1 MLSRKLLEERF
12 KNHIATFMDYG
23 NIKILDFKEPGTSNW
38 QIRFLFEE
46 DYYRLHI
53 SGDLGEL
60 VACNYNN
67 MTYER
72 FGSDFVHDPDYF
84 EKKIQCHS
92 RYLYEYDYEKAK
104 EDLLEQLAEYDWA
117 EEMKYSPYYTM
128 EETRDYEIERILE
141 DFYTYTGL
149 GSKAY
154 DKLSEIDADCF
165 EWISEIGKEESGIL
179 DIYLTA
185 FELAQKQLEETQDNG
200 EHHE

>member
-1 MLSRKLLEERF
+1 MLTREWIEERF
-12 KNHIATFMDYG
+12 KKHVATFTDYG
-23 NIKILDFKEPGTSNW
+23 NIKILDFEEPGTNNW

-60 VACNYNN
+60 IACNYNN

-104 EDLLEQLAEYDWA
+104 KDLLEYLAEYDWE
-117 EEMKYSPYYTM
+117 EEMKHSHETL
-128 EETRDYEIERILE
+128 EETRDYEIDCIL
-141 DFYTYTGL
+141 DDLNNYTGL

-165 EWISEIGKEESGIL
+165 EWISDIGKEEYGIL

-185 FELAQKQLEETQDNG
+185 FELAQKQLKEQESKK
-200 EHHE
+200 

>member
-1 MLSRKLLEERF
+1 MLSRELIEERF
-12 KNHIATFMDYG
+12 KRHIATFTDYG
-23 NIKILDFKEPGTSNW
+23 NIKILDFREPGTSNW
-38 QIRFLFEE
+38 QIRFLFDE

-60 VACNYNN
+60 IAYNYNN
-67 MTYER
+67 MTYED
-72 FGSDFVHDPDYF
+72 FGSDFVHDPKYF

-92 RYLYEYDYEKAK
+92 RPLYEYDYPKAEK
-104 EDLLEQLAEYDWA
+104 DLLEQLSEYDWA

-141 DFYTYTGL
+141 DFYTFTGL

>member
-1 MLSRKLLEERF
+1 MLSREWIEERF
-12 KNHIATFMDYG
+12 KRHIATFTDYG
-23 NIKILDFKEPGTSNW
+23 NIKILDFKEPGTKNW

-46 DYYRLHI
+46 DYYVLHI

-60 VACNYNN
+60 IAFNYNN

-72 FGSDFVHDPDYF
+72 FGSDYVHDLGYF
-84 EKKIQCHS
+84 ESKIRCCS
-92 RYLYEYDYEKAK
+92 RSIYEYDYEKAK
-104 EDLLEQLAEYDWA
+104 EDLKEHLAEYDWA
-117 EEMKYSPYYTM
+117 EEMKYSSYDTM
-128 EETRDYEIERILE
+128 EETRDYEIDCTFD
-141 DFYTYTGL
+141 DFYTDTGL

-154 DKLSEIDADCF
+154 DRLSEIDADCY
-165 EWISEIGKEESGIL
+165 EWIGEIGKEDSGIL

>member
-1 MLSRKLLEERF
+1 MLSREWIEERF
-12 KNHIATFMDYG
+12 KRHIATFTDYG
-23 NIKILDFKEPGTSNW
+23 NIKILDFKEPGTKNW

-46 DYYRLHI
+46 DYYVLHI

-60 VACNYNN
+60 IAFNYNN

-72 FGSDFVHDPDYF
+72 FGSDYVHDLGYF
-84 EKKIQCHS
+84 ESKIRCCS
-92 RYLYEYDYEKAK
+92 RSIYEYDYEKAK
-104 EDLLEQLAEYDWA
+104 EDLKEHLAEYDWA
-117 EEMKYSPYYTM
+117 EEMKYSSYDTM
-128 EETRDYEIERILE
+128 EETRDYETDCIFD
-141 DFYTYTGL
+141 DFYTDTGL

-154 DKLSEIDADCF
+154 DRLSEIDADCY
-165 EWISEIGKEESGIL
+165 EWIGEIGKEDSGIL

>member
-1 MLSRKLLEERF
+1 MLSREWLEERL
-12 KNHIATFMDYG
+12 KNHKATFTDYG
-23 NIKILDFKEPGTSNW
+23 NIKILDFKEPGTNNW

-60 VACNYNN
+60 IACNYNN

-72 FGSDFVHDPDYF
+72 FGSDYVHNWGYF
-84 EKKIQCHS
+84 ESKIRCCS
-92 RYLYEYDYEKAK
+92 RSIYEYDYEKAK
-104 EDLLEQLAEYDWA
+104 EDLKEYLAEYDWA
-117 EEMKYSPYYTM
+117 EEMKYSAYDTM
-128 EETRDYEIERILE
+128 EETRDYEIDCIL
-141 DFYTYTGL
+141 DDLYTDTGL

>member
-1 MLSRKLLEERF
+1 MLSREWLEERF
-12 KNHIATFMDYG
+12 KNHKATFTDYG

-38 QIRFLFEE
+38 QIRYLFEE

-67 MTYER
+67 MTYED
-72 FGSDFVHDPDYF
+72 FGPDFVHNPDYF
-84 EKKIQCHS
+84 ERKIQCHS

-104 EDLLEQLAEYDWA
+104 QDLLEQLDWYDW
-117 EEMKYSPYYTM
+117 EEENKYSSWSL
-128 EETRDYEIERILE
+128 EERRDYEIDCILD
-141 DFYTYTGL
+141 DFYQCSGL

-179 DIYLTA
+179 DIYLTG
-185 FELAQKQLEETQDNG
+185 FELAQKQLAESKNLESKR
-200 EHHE
+200 